1 MISLEALNKD
11 LCIYF
16 LIYIDF
22 KLFFDSPDFLYIDYF
37 IQVDFNILFDNFK
50 YQNLE
55 KYIMFQYFDARE

>member
-50 YQNLE
+50 Y
-55 KYIMFQYFDARE
+55 